1 MISTEQ
7 ANKMVEE
14 KMARE
19 NPKPEE
25 PSAEKP
31 STTGAEEAPK
41 QEEPK
46 QEQPKAEEQKDDK
59 PKAEEPKEDKPK
71 EDNPAEDK
79 PKDETPSEDK
89 KKSLPPSKKYTRDER
104 IAHSFAIEK
113 KKRQAAQA
121 KVKELEAELAKV
133 KGLKPEDFNNDVEA
147 YTSFRLDEQHKKDE
161 IERQKRFIE
170 QSEAEENA
178 KETER
183 KVSLCF
189 PDENDRAEYE
199 ELISTRGREF
209 YEALKEHDPYGVVL
223 DYLNGVEK
231 YPIVLRELM
240 TNNKS
245 LAYVFRDKDPYELR
259 HNLHVFTKDFLAG
272 KQAVPEEKQ
281 EDVKQPEQEK
291 PQPKPAIPVIGKQ
304 VTAQA
309 KPTEPVHD
317 RNYWNDYLLKHKH
330 G

>member
-7 ANKMVEE
+7 ANKMVDE

-19 NPKPEE
+19 TPKPEE
-25 PSAEKP
+25 PSVEKP

-46 QEQPKAEEQKDDK
+46 QEQPKAEEPKAEP

-71 EDNPAEDK
+71 EDKPAEDK
-79 PKDETPSEDK
+79 QKEEKTPSEDK
-89 KKSLPPSKKYTRDER
+89 KKNVPPSKKYTRDER

-113 KKRQAAQA
+113 RKRQEAQA

-147 YTSFRLDEQHKKDE
+147 YTSYRIDAQHKLDE
-161 IERQKRFIE
+161 IERNKRFIE
-170 QSEAEENA
+170 QSEAEEMA
-178 KETER
+178 RETER
-183 KVSLCF
+183 KVSMCF
-189 PDENDRAEYE
+189 PDEADREEYE
-199 ELISTRGREF
+199 QLIATNGKSF
-209 YEALKEHDPYGVVL
+209 YEALQANDPNGVVL

-231 YPIVLRELM
+231 YPIVLRKLM
-240 TNNKS
+240 TDMDA
-245 LAYVFRDKDPYELR
+245 LRHVFRDKDPYELR
-259 HNLHVFTKDFLAG
+259 HNLHVFTKELLSG
-272 KQAVPEEKQ
+272 KPEEKK
-281 EDVKQPEQEK
+281 EDVKQPEQEQ

-317 RNYWNDYLLKHKH
+317 RAYWNDYLLKHKH

>member
-7 ANKMVEE
+7 ANKMVDE

-19 NPKPEE
+19 TPKPEE
-25 PSAEKP
+25 PSVEKP

-46 QEQPKAEEQKDDK
+46 QEQPKAEEPKAEP

-71 EDNPAEDK
+71 EDKPAEDK
-79 PKDETPSEDK
+79 QKEEKTPSEDK
-89 KKSLPPSKKYTRDER
+89 KKNVPPSKKYTRDER

-113 KKRQAAQA
+113 RKRQEAQA

-147 YTSFRLDEQHKKDE
+147 YTSYRIDAQHKLDE
-161 IERQKRFIE
+161 IERNKRFIE
-170 QSEAEENA
+170 QSEAEEMA
-178 KETER
+178 RETER
-183 KVSLCF
+183 KVSMCF
-189 PDENDRAEYE
+189 PDEADREEYE
-199 ELISTRGREF
+199 QLIATNGKSF
-209 YEALKEHDPYGVVL
+209 YEALQANDPNGVVL

-231 YPIVLRELM
+231 YPIVLRKLM
-240 TNNKS
+240 TDMDA
-245 LAYVFRDKDPYELR
+245 LRHVFRDKDPYELR
-259 HNLHVFTKDFLAG
+259 HNLHVFTKELLEG
-272 KQAVPEEKQ
+272 KPEEKK
-281 EDVKQPEQEK
+281 EDVKQPEQEQ

-317 RNYWNDYLLKHKH
+317 RAYWNDYLLKHKH

>member
-19 NPKPEE
+19 TPKPEE

-71 EDNPAEDK
+71 EDKPAEDK
-79 PKDETPSEDK
+79 PKEETPSEDK
-89 KKSLPPSKKYTRDER
+89 KKNVPPSKKYTRDER

-113 KKRQAAQA
+113 RKRQEAQA

-147 YTSFRLDEQHKKDE
+147 YTSYRIDAQHKQDE
-161 IERQKRFIE
+161 IDRQKRFIE
-170 QSEAEENA
+170 QSEADEMA
-178 KETER
+178 RETER
-183 KVSLCF
+183 KVSMCF
-189 PDENDRAEYE
+189 PDEADREEYE
-199 ELISTRGREF
+199 QLISTNGKSF
-209 YEALKEHDPYGVVL
+209 YEALQANDPNGVVL

-231 YPIVLRELM
+231 YPIVLRKLM
-240 TNNKS
+240 TDMDA
-245 LAYVFRDKDPYELR
+245 LRYVFRDKDPYELR
-259 HNLHVFTKDFLAG
+259 HNLHVFTKELLSG
-272 KQAVPEEKQ
+272 KTEEKK
-281 EDVKQPEQEK
+281 EDVKQPEQEQ

-317 RNYWNDYLLKHKH
+317 RAYWNDYLLKHKH

>member
-7 ANKMVEE
+7 ANKMVDE

-19 NPKPEE
+19 TPKPEE
-25 PSAEKP
+25 PSVEKP
-31 STTGAEEAPK
+31 STTGTEEAPK

-46 QEQPKAEEQKDDK
+46 QEE

-71 EDNPAEDK
+71 EEKPAEDK
-79 PKDETPSEDK
+79 PKEETPSEDK
-89 KKSLPPSKKYTRDER
+89 KEKRLPPSKKYTRDER

-113 KKRQAAQA
+113 RKRQEAQA

-240 TNNKS
+240 TNTKS

-259 HNLHVFTKDFLAG
+259 HNLHVFTKELLSG
-272 KQAVPEEKQ
+272 KTEEKK
-281 EDVKQPEQEK
+281 EDVKQPEQEQ

>member
-19 NPKPEE
+19 TPKPEDQ
-25 PSAEKP
+25 STEKP

-59 PKAEEPKEDKPK
+59 PKAEEPKEDKQK
-71 EDNPAEDK
+71 DDKPAEDK
-79 PKDETPSEDK
+79 PKEETPSEDK
-89 KKSLPPSKKYTRDER
+89 QKSLPPSKKYTRDER

-170 QSEAEENA
+170 QSEAEENE

-199 ELISTRGREF
+199 ELISTRGVEF
-209 YEALKEHDPYGVVL
+209 YKALQANDPNGVVL

-240 TNNKS
+240 TNMEA
-245 LAYVFRDKDPYELR
+245 LAHVFRDKDPYELR
-259 HNLHVFTKDFLAG
+259 HNLHVFTKELLSG
-272 KQAVPEEKQ
+272 KTEAKK
-281 EDVKQPEQEK
+281 EDAKQPEQAQ
-291 PQPKPAIPVIGKQ
+291 PQPKPTIPVIGKQ

-317 RNYWNDYLLKHKH
+317 RAYWNDYLLKHKH

>member
-7 ANKMVEE
+7 AQKMVDE

-25 PSAEKP
+25 PSVEKP

-89 KKSLPPSKKYTRDER
+89 QKRLPPSKKYTRDER

-121 KVKELEAELAKV
+121 KVKELEEELAKV

-170 QSEAEENA
+170 QSEAEELA

-183 KVSLCF
+183 KVNLCF
-189 PDENDRAEYE
+189 PDEADRAAYD
-199 ELISTRGREF
+199 ELISTRGRDF
-209 YEALKEHDPYGVVL
+209 YEALQANDPNGVVL

-240 TNNKS
+240 TNMEA
-245 LAYVFRDKDPYELR
+245 LAHVFRDKDPYELR
-259 HNLHVFTKDFLAG
+259 HNLHVFTKELLEG
-272 KQAVPEEKQ
+272 KPKEEPKK
-281 EDVKQPEQEK
+281 EPEQ
-291 PQPKPAIPVIGKQ
+291 QPPKHAAIPVIGKQ
-304 VTAQA
+304 VTAGA

-317 RNYWNDYLLKHKH
+317 RNYWNEYLRKHPH

>member
-7 ANKMVEE
+7 ANKMIDE

-19 NPKPEE
+19 TPKPDDQKVET
-25 PSAEKP
+25 

-46 QEQPKAEEQKDDK
+46 QEQPKAEEPKAEP

-71 EDNPAEDK
+71 EDKPAEDK
-79 PKDETPSEDK
+79 QKEEKTPSEDK
-89 KKSLPPSKKYTRDER
+89 KKNVPPSKKYTRDER

-113 KKRQAAQA
+113 RKRQEAQA

-147 YTSFRLDEQHKKDE
+147 YTSYRIDAQHKLDE
-161 IERQKRFIE
+161 IERNKRFIE
-170 QSEAEENA
+170 QSEAEEMA
-178 KETER
+178 RETER
-183 KVSLCF
+183 KVSMCF
-189 PDENDRAEYE
+189 PDEADREEYE
-199 ELISTRGREF
+199 QLIATNGKSF
-209 YEALKEHDPYGVVL
+209 YEALQANDPNGVVL

-231 YPIVLRELM
+231 YPIVLRKLM
-240 TNNKS
+240 TDMDA
-245 LAYVFRDKDPYELR
+245 LRHVFRDKDPYELR
-259 HNLHVFTKDFLAG
+259 HNLHVFTKELLSG
-272 KQAVPEEKQ
+272 KTEEKK
-281 EDVKQPEQEK
+281 EDVKQPEQEQ

-317 RNYWNDYLLKHKH
+317 RAYWNDYLLKHKH

>member
-19 NPKPEE
+19 TPKPEE

-71 EDNPAEDK
+71 DDNPAEDK
-79 PKDETPSEDK
+79 PKEETPSEDK
-89 KKSLPPSKKYTRDER
+89 KKNVPPSKKYSRDER

-113 KKRQAAQA
+113 RKRQEAQA

-147 YTSFRLDEQHKKDE
+147 YTSYRLDEQHKRDE
-161 IERQKRFIE
+161 IERQKSFIE
-170 QSEAEENA
+170 QSEADEMA
-178 KETER
+178 RETER
-183 KVSLCF
+183 KVSMCF
-189 PDENDRAEYE
+189 PDEADREEYE
-199 ELISTRGREF
+199 QLISTNGKSF
-209 YEALKEHDPYGVVL
+209 YEALQANDPNGVVL

-231 YPIVLRELM
+231 YPIVLRKLM
-240 TNNKS
+240 TDMDA
-245 LAYVFRDKDPYELR
+245 LRYVFRDKDPYELR
-259 HNLHVFTKDFLAG
+259 HNLHVFTKELLSG
-272 KQAVPEEKQ
+272 KTEEKK

-317 RNYWNDYLLKHKH
+317 RAYWNDYLLKHKH